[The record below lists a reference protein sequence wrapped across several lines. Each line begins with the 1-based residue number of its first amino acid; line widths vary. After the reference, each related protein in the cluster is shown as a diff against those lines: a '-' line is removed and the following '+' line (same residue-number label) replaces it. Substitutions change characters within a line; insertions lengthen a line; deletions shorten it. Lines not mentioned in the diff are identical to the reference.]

1 MGQVHLLWITAA
13 LLSSPLLTLCDP
25 LYILSAPQIMR
36 VGTAERVFVEIQD
49 RKDQNPINVNIKVMG
64 FPQKDR
70 DLLTTTV
77 TLKPTENFQALV
89 DINIPFVDDIFDTDP
104 EIKQYVNLK
113 ATFDGSHTLEKI
125 IMVSF
130 QSGYIF
136 VQTDKTI
143 YTPDSTV
150 RYRVFPL
157 TTEAKATVS
166 AVVVEIVTPEGII
179 IQRDQYAS
187 SKSQEYKLGN
197 PISNGIWK
205 IAASFKDS
213 PDKNFTAEFEV
224 KEYVLPS
231 FEVNL
236 NPAKS
241 FFYTED
247 KEFTVEII
255 ARYLFGLDVEG
266 SAFVVFG
273 IMNEG
278 KKISIP
284 SSLARVDISKGQG
297 EAVLKRNHI
306 LQTFPNIE
314 ELVGK
319 TMYVSVSVLTDTGS
333 EMVEAERRGI
343 HIVKA
348 PYKIHFTR
356 TPKYFKPGMPFD
368 FRVYVTNP
376 DETPAENVEVLVT
389 PGNVQGRTDKNGVAK
404 IVINTQK
411 GTSTLDVTVRT
422 ITEGIPAENR
432 MTAHAYK
439 PTGGSQN
446 YLHIDI
452 TTGLLKVGSQVIL
465 KLNLGTNAVGDQDF
479 TYMVLSKGR
488 IITASRYLKSGNSVI
503 AVPLTVTKEM
513 LPSFRVVAYYHVGSS
528 EVVADSI
535 WVDVEDTCMGS
546 LKVDV
551 KDVKA
556 TYLPNEDID
565 LKITGDPGA
574 KVGLVAVDKGIYVL
588 NNKNRLTQTKIWD
601 AIEKHDLACTA
612 GSGKDSMGVFYD
624 AGLLFMSN
632 SAGSTPDRRDLS
644 CSSEQKRKR
653 RHLTKTELKKT
664 LVGSYSE
671 NLRRCCMDG
680 LVENLLGYTCERRA
694 KYVEEGDECRQAF
707 LSCCKKL
714 TEARRETI
722 QEELILARSEE
733 EDEDEMSVDIASRS
747 VFPESWMWM
756 DVVIPQCKNKEKCE
770 IIKNERFPDSI
781 TTWVVTAI
789 SMSNEYGICVADSVK
804 FVVQKN
810 FFVDL
815 KLPYSAVVN
824 EQIEIKAV
832 VHNLGGSTLN
842 SVMVELKETP
852 SVCSLASYK
861 KKYRTTVSIAAKS
874 SRAVP
879 FIIIPLVKGEH
890 VIEVTVRDPGGFPDG
905 VQKKLKV
912 VTQGILRST
921 GEQTLILEPDK
932 HGGKQRSEIRRS
944 FLDNKMP
951 DTEAYTYIAV
961 RGRPMA
967 QLIKEAISGKGL
979 ESLIKL
985 PSGCAEQNLM
995 AMVLPLLAANFLEKT
1010 NQWEDVGG
1018 VEKRSEALGYI
1029 IAGYTRELKFL
1040 KPDGSFAVFSG
1051 ASGSTWLT
1059 AYIVRMFSIA
1069 NSLVTINHGVIC
1081 NAVKWLILNAQ
1092 MPDGVFR
1099 ELYGVSSSAMGGK
1112 ATQLSMT
1119 AFVLIALQEAKPI
1132 CIDRVDSLQLRMDA
1146 ATASI
1151 AQNVASESDPYAV
1164 AMVSYALANANK
1176 LKLDVLF
1183 RYASLDGSHWP
1194 VKESHAFTLEAT
1206 GYALM
1211 ALLKIREFKNALPIV
1226 QWLKI
1231 NQKYEGGYLSTQAT
1245 AVVFQA
1251 LAKYLT
1257 EVPPPNPGRGMEVT
1271 VTSTA
1276 RSSVFKGVFT
1286 KTTRGLQRSDR
1297 FPADGDLTV
1306 EASGEGEG
1314 SMSVITLYYVKPD
1327 GNSTKCKNFDLDVK
1341 FIRNKTISYEHAQ
1354 ASYTLSIQTKFLK
1367 DRESSMTILD
1377 IGLLTGFVPDTSDL
1391 EKLMGTDRYIQK
1403 FEVNKQ
1409 LSDRG
1414 SLIIYLKKVSN
1425 VINERIVFRM
1435 HQMLEVALPQPV
1447 GITVYE
1453 YYAPENR
1460 CVKFYDMAERTSG
1473 TLYTLCPTEVCSC
1486 AEANCP
1492 QLKAPEVPDEGQR
1505 KTEACKNHD
1514 FAYKAKLQDI
1524 KETGSTYSYVFTIV
1538 EILKVGSD
1546 PVQPQDQ
1553 RDFLVHEKCRSKLK
1567 LIIGKDYLLMGP
1579 EAKRI
1584 QEKYRYL
1591 FGSGTWVEYWP
1602 TSKESQDS
1610 QEHRERYNGLS
1621 ELSFVLTTRGCT
1633 T

>member
-1 MGQVHLLWITAA
+1 MLVW
-13 LLSSPLLTLCDP
+13 PLLTYAASDKRFL
-25 LYILSAPQIMR
+25 
-36 VGTAERVFVEIQD
+36 VE
-49 RKDQNPINVNIKVMG
+49 
-64 FPQKDR
+64 
-70 DLLTTTV
+70 
-77 TLKPTENFQALV
+77 
-89 DINIPFVDDIFDTDP
+89 
-104 EIKQYVNLK
+104 
-113 ATFDGSHTLEKI
+113 
-125 IMVSF
+125 
-130 QSGYIF
+130 
-136 VQTDKTI
+136 
-143 YTPDSTV
+143 
-150 RYRVFPL
+150 
-157 TTEAKATVS
+157 
-166 AVVVEIVTPEGII
+166 TPEGIT
-179 IQRDQYAS
+179 IQRDQFTS
-187 SKSQEYKLGN
+187 SKSQDYKLGS

-205 IAASFKDS
+205 IAASFKDR

-231 FEVNL
+231 FEVKL
-236 NPAKS
+236 NPKKP

-247 KEFTVEII
+247 KEFSVEIKVK
-255 ARYLFGLDVEG
+255 YLFGLDVEG

-273 IMNEG
+273 ILNEG

-284 SSLARVDISKGQG
+284 SSLARVDIRKGQG

-306 LQTFPNIE
+306 LQTFKNID

-319 TMYVSVSVLTDTGS
+319 TIYVSVSVLTETGS

-348 PYKIHFTR
+348 PYTIHFTR

-368 FRVYVTNP
+368 FRVYITNP

-389 PGNVQGRTDKNGVAK
+389 PGNVPGRTEKNGIAK

-411 GTSTLDVTVRT
+411 DASTLDVTV
-422 ITEGIPAENR
+422 
-432 MTAHAYK
+432 
-439 PTGGSQN
+439 
-446 YLHIDI
+446 
-452 TTGLLKVGSQVIL
+452 
-465 KLNLGTNAVGDQDF
+465 
-479 TYMVLSKGR
+479 LSKGQ
-488 IITASRYLKSGNSVI
+488 IITASRYQKSGNAVI
-503 AVPLTVTKEM
+503 AVPLKVTKEM

-535 WVDVEDTCMGS
+535 WVDVEDTCLGS
-546 LKVDV
+546 LKVEV
-551 KDVKA
+551 EDVKA
-556 TYLPNEDID
+556 AYTPNEDID

-601 AIEKHDLACTA
+601 TIEKHDLACTA

-624 AGLLFMSN
+624 AGLLFLSN
-632 SAGSTPDRRDLS
+632 SAGSTPDRR
-644 CSSEQKRKR
+644 
-653 RHLTKTELKKT
+653 
-664 LVGSYSE
+664 VGSYSE
-671 NLRRCCMDG
+671 DLRHCCMDG
-680 LVENLLGYTCERRA
+680 MVDNLLGYTCERRA
-694 KYVEEGDECRQAF
+694 EYVEEGDGCRQAF

-714 TEARRETI
+714 AEAKRDAV
-722 QEELILARSEE
+722 QEELILARSEV
-733 EDEDEMSVDIASRS
+733 EDNDEISDDITSRS

-756 DVVIPQCKNKEKCE
+756 DEVLPKCKDKECD
-770 IIKNERFPDSI
+770 IIKTDRFRESI

-789 SMSNEYGICVADSVK
+789 SMSNEYGICVADSVEFIVRK
-804 FVVQKN
+804 S

-832 VHNLGGSTLN
+832 VHNLGSSLLEQVT
-842 SVMVELKETP
+842 VELKETQ

-861 KKYRTTVSIAAKS
+861 KKYRTTVSIAGKS

-879 FIIIPLVKGEH
+879 FVIIPLAKGEH
-890 VIEVTVRDPGGFPDG
+890 DIEVTVRDPNGIPDG
-905 VQKKLKV
+905 VRKKLKV

-921 GEQTLILEPDK
+921 GEQTLILEPVK
-932 HGGKQRSEIRRS
+932 HGGTQRSDIRRS
-944 FLDNKMP
+944 FLDNQMP

-979 ESLIKL
+979 ESLIRQ

-1010 NQWEDVGG
+1010 NQWEDVG
-1018 VEKRSEALGYI
+1018 VAKRPEALGYI
-1029 IAGYTRELKFL
+1029 TAGYTRELTFL
-1040 KPDGSFAVFSG
+1040 KPDGSFAVFAG

-1059 AYIVRMFSIA
+1059 AYIVRMFSLA
-1069 NSLVTINHGVIC
+1069 ESLVRIDHGVIC
-1081 NAVKWLILNAQ
+1081 NAVRWLILNTQ

-1099 ELYGVSSSAMGGK
+1099 ELYSVSSSAMGGK

-1119 AFVLIALQEAKPI
+1119 AFVLIALQEAKLI
-1132 CIDRVDSLQLRMDA
+1132 CVGRVDSLQLRMDM
-1146 ATASI
+1146 ATEYI
-1151 AQNVASESDPYAV
+1151 ARNVASESDPYAV
-1164 AMVSYALANANK
+1164 AMVSYALADANK

-1211 ALLKIREFKNALPIV
+1211 ALLKIRDFKNTLPIV
-1226 QWLKI
+1226 QWLKV

-1251 LAKYLT
+1251 LAKYLI
-1257 EVPPPNPGRGMEVT
+1257 EVPPPTPSKGMEVT

-1276 RSSVFKGVFT
+1276 RSSSFKGVFT
-1286 KTTRGLQRSDR
+1286 KSTRGLQRSDR
-1297 FPADGDLTV
+1297 FPAKGDLTV

-1314 SMSVITLYYVKPD
+1314 SMSVITLYYAKPD
-1327 GNSTKCKNFDLDVK
+1327 ENSTSCKNFDLDVK
-1341 FIRNKTISYEHAQ
+1341 FIKNRTTSYAGAR
-1354 ASYTLSIQTKFLK
+1354 ASYTLSIETKFLK

-1377 IGLLTGFVPDTSDL
+1377 IGLLTGFVPDTTDL

-1403 FEVNKQ
+1403 FEMDKQ

-1425 VINERIVFRM
+1425 VINERVVFRM

-1460 CVKFYDMAERTSG
+1460 CVKFYDLAERTSG
-1473 TLYTLCPTEVCSC
+1473 KLYTLCPTEVCSC

-1492 QLKAPEVPDEGQR
+1492 QLKAPEIPDEDQR
-1505 KTEACKNHD
+1505 KTEACKKQD
-1514 FAYKAKLQDI
+1514 FAYKAKLQDV
-1524 KETGSTYSYVFTIV
+1524 KQTGSTYSYVFTIV

-1553 RDFLVHEKCRSKLK
+1553 RDFLVHEKCRTKLN
-1567 LIIGKDYLLMGP
+1567 LIMGKDYLLMGLDP
-1579 EAKRI
+1579 KKA
-1584 QEKYRYL
+1584 QERYRYL

-1602 TSKESQDS
+1602 TSTESQGSKENRD
-1610 QEHRERYNGLS
+1610 RYNGLTA
-1621 ELSFVLTTRGCT
+1621 LSFVLTTRGCT

>member
-1 MGQVHLLWITAA
+1 MVQVDLLWITAA
-13 LLSSPLLTLCDP
+13 LLSSPLLTLCQP

-36 VGTAERVFVEIQD
+36 VGTQERVLVEIQD
-49 RKDQNPINVNIKVMG
+49 YKEQKAINVNIRVMS
-64 FPQKDR
+64 FPRKDR
-70 DLLTTTV
+70 DLISTMV
-77 TLKPTENFQALV
+77 TLRPEDNFQALV
-89 DINIPFVDDIFDTDP
+89 DINIPFLDDVFDTDP
-104 EIKQYVNLK
+104 EIKQYVYLS
-113 ATFDGSHTLEKI
+113 ATFDGPQTLEKTV
-125 IMVSF
+125 MVSF

-157 TTEAKATVS
+157 TTEAKAIVS
-166 AVVVEIVTPEGII
+166 PVVVEIVTPEGII
-179 IQRDQYAS
+179 IQRDQYTS
-187 SKSQEYKLGN
+187 SKSLEYKLGS
-197 PISNGIWK
+197 PISTGIWK
-205 IAASFKDS
+205 IVASFKDS

-231 FEVNL
+231 FEVKL
-236 NPAKS
+236 DPKKS

-247 KEFTVEII
+247 KEFPVEIK
-255 ARYLFGLDVEG
+255 AKYLFGQDVEG

-273 IMNEG
+273 IFSEG

-297 EAVLKRNHI
+297 KAVLKRDHI
-306 LQTFPNIE
+306 LQTFQNID

-319 TMYVSVSVLTDTGS
+319 TMYVSVSVLTESGS

-348 PYKIHFTR
+348 PYTIHFTR

-389 PGNVQGRTDKNGVAK
+389 PGNVPGRTDKNGIAK

-411 GTSTLDVTVRT
+411 GASTLDITVRT
-422 ITEGIPAENR
+422 VTEGIPAENK
-432 MTAHAYK
+432 MTAHAYL

-452 TTGLLKVGSQVIL
+452 TTGLLKVGNQVTL
-465 KLNLGTNAVGDQDF
+465 KLNLGSSAVGDQDF

-488 IITASRYLKSGNSVI
+488 IVTASRYQKSGNSVI
-503 AVPLTVTKEM
+503 AVPLKVTKEM

-551 KDVKA
+551 EDVKVA
-556 TYLPNEDID
+556 YTPNEVID

-574 KVGLVAVDKGIYVL
+574 KVGLVAVDKGVYVL
-588 NNKNRLTQTKIWD
+588 NNKNRLTQTKVWD
-601 AIEKHDLACTA
+601 TIEKHDLACTA

-624 AGLLFMSN
+624 AGVLFMSN
-632 SAGSTPDRRDLS
+632 SAGSTPDRREPS

-653 RHLTKTELKKT
+653 RDLTKIELKKT

-671 NLRRCCMDG
+671 DLRHCCMDG
-680 LVENLLGYTCERRA
+680 MVENFLGYTCERRA
-694 KYVEEGDECRQAF
+694 EYVEDGDDCRQAF

-714 TEARRETI
+714 AEVKREAI

-733 EDEDEMSVDIASRS
+733 EDGDDMFDDFTTRS
-747 VFPESWMWM
+747 YFPESWMWM
-756 DVVIPQCKNKEKCE
+756 DEVLPQCKDKEKCG
-770 IIKNERFPDSI
+770 ITTKQRFPESI
-781 TTWVVTAI
+781 TTWVMTAI
-789 SMSNEYGICVADSVK
+789 SMSNEYGICVADSVE
-804 FVVQKN
+804 FIVQKG

-832 VHNLGGSTLN
+832 VHNLGNSLLN
-842 SVMVELKETP
+842 RVFVELKETQ

-861 KKYRTTVSIAAKS
+861 KKYRTTVSIPGKS

-879 FIIIPLVKGEH
+879 FVIIPLVKGEH
-890 VIEVTVRDPGGFPDG
+890 EIEVTIKEPNGMSDG
-905 VQKKLKV
+905 VRKQLKV

-921 GEQTLILEPDK
+921 GEQTLILEPVK
-932 HGGKQRSEIRRS
+932 HGGTQRSEIRRS
-944 FLDNKMP
+944 FLDNQMP

-979 ESLIKL
+979 ESLIRQ

-995 AMVLPLLAANFLEKT
+995 AMVLPLLAANFLEKA
-1010 NQWEDVGG
+1010 NQWEDVG
-1018 VEKRSEALGYI
+1018 VEKRPVALGYI
-1029 IAGYTRELKFL
+1029 TTGYTRELTFL

-1059 AYIVRMFSIA
+1059 AYIVKMFSMA
-1069 NSLVTINHGVIC
+1069 ESLVRIDHGVIC

-1099 ELYGVSSSAMGGK
+1099 ELYSVSSSAMGGK

-1119 AFVLIALQEAKPI
+1119 AFVLIALQEARLI
-1132 CIDRVDSLQLRMDA
+1132 CTDRVSSLQQSMDK
-1146 ATASI
+1146 ATEYI
-1151 AQNVASESDPYAV
+1151 AQNVASQSDPYAV

-1183 RYASLDGSHWP
+1183 RYASQDGSHWP

-1206 GYALM
+1206 GYALL
-1211 ALLKIREFKNALPIV
+1211 ALLKIRDFKNASPIV
-1226 QWLKI
+1226 KWLNT

-1251 LAKYLT
+1251 LATYLI
-1257 EVPPPNPGRGMEVT
+1257 EMPPPSRGGGMEVT

-1276 RSSVFKGVFT
+1276 RSSSFKGVFT
-1286 KTTRGLQRSDR
+1286 KSTRGLQRSDR
-1297 FPADGDLTV
+1297 FPANGDLAV

-1327 GNSTKCKNFDLDVK
+1327 ENSTRCKNFDLDVK
-1341 FIRNKTISYEHAQ
+1341 FIRNRTTSYAGAL
-1354 ASYTLSIQTKFLK
+1354 ASYTLSIETKFLK

-1403 FEVNKQ
+1403 FEMDKQ

-1425 VINERIVFRM
+1425 AVNERVVFRM
-1435 HQMLEVALPQPV
+1435 HQMLQVALPQPV

-1460 CVKFYDMAERTSG
+1460 CVKFYDVAERTSG

-1492 QLKAPEVPDEGQR
+1492 QLKAPEVPTEDER
-1505 KTEACKNHD
+1505 KTEACKNRD
-1514 FAYKAKLQDI
+1514 FAYKANLKDI
-1524 KETGSTYSYVFTIV
+1524 KETGSTYSYVFTINEV
-1538 EILKVGSD
+1538 LKVGSD

-1553 RDFLVHEKCRSKLK
+1553 RDFLAHDKCRTKLN
-1567 LIIGKDYLLMGP
+1567 LIKGKDYLLMGP
-1579 EAKRI
+1579 EPKRV
-1584 QEKYRYL
+1584 QERYRYL

-1602 TSKESQDS
+1602 TTRESQESKENRD
-1610 QEHRERYNGLS
+1610 RYNGLRG
-1621 ELSFVLTTRGCT
+1621 LSHVLTTLGCT

>member
-113 ATFDGSHTLEKI
+113 ATFDGSHTLEKV

-150 RYRVFPL
+150 WYRVFPL
-157 TTEAKATVS
+157 TKEAKATVS

-187 SKSQEYKLGN
+187 SKVQEYKLGN

-236 NPAKS
+236 TPKKS

-247 KEFTVEII
+247 KEFHVEIK
-255 ARYLFGLDVEG
+255 AKYLFGLDVEG

-333 EMVEAERRGI
+333 EMVEVERRGI

-348 PYKIHFTR
+348 PYTIHFTR

-376 DETPAENVEVLVT
+376 DETPADDVEVLVT
-389 PGNVQGRTDKNGVAK
+389 PGNVQGRTNKNGIAK

-411 GTSTLDVTVRT
+411 GASSL
-422 ITEGIPAENR
+422 
-432 MTAHAYK
+432 
-439 PTGGSQN
+439 
-446 YLHIDI
+446 DI
-452 TTGLLKVGSQVIL
+452 T
-465 KLNLGTNAVGDQDF
+465 
-479 TYMVLSKGR
+479 VLSKGQ
-488 IITASRYLKSGNSVI
+488 IIAASRWQMSGNAVI

-546 LKVDV
+546 LEVNV
-551 KDVKA
+551 KEPQA
-556 TYLPNEDID
+556 AYTPNEGID
-565 LKITGDPGA
+565 LKITGNPGA
-574 KVGLVAVDKGIYVL
+574 KVGLVAVDNAIYVL

-601 AIEKHDLACTA
+601 TIEQHDLACTA
-612 GSGKDSMGVFYD
+612 GSGKDSLGVFYD

-680 LVENLLGYTCERRA
+680 MVENLLGYTCERRA
-694 KYVEEGDECRQAF
+694 EYVEEGDECRQAF

-733 EDEDEMSVDIASRS
+733 EDEDEMSDDFTSRS

-756 DVVIPQCKNKEKCE
+756 DVVIPQCKDKEKCE

-804 FVVQKN
+804 FVVRKN

-832 VHNLGGSTLN
+832 VHNLGGSPLN
-842 SVMVELKETP
+842 KVMVELKETP

-890 VIEVTVRDPGGFPDG
+890 VIEVTVRDPNGFPDG

-1029 IAGYTRELKFL
+1029 IAGYTRELTFL
-1040 KPDGSFAVFSG
+1040 KSDGSFAVFSDV
-1051 ASGSTWLT
+1051 SGSTWLT

-1099 ELYGVSSSAMGGK
+1099 ELKVVSSSAMGGK

-1132 CIDRVDSLQLRMDA
+1132 CIDRVSSLQLRMDA
-1146 ATASI
+1146 ATEYI

-1211 ALLKIREFKNALPIV
+1211 ALLKIQELKNALPVV

-1231 NQKYEGGYLSTQAT
+1231 HQKYEGGYLSTQAT
-1245 AVVFQA
+1245 AVVYQA

-1257 EVPPPNPGRGMEVT
+1257 EVPPPTPGKGMEVT

-1276 RSSVFKGVFT
+1276 RSRVFKGVFT
-1286 KTTRGLQRSDR
+1286 KTTRSLQRSER

-1341 FIRNKTISYEHAQ
+1341 FIRNKTTSYAGAY
-1354 ASYTLSIQTKFLK
+1354 ASYTLSIETKFLK

-1492 QLKAPEVPDEGQR
+1492 HLKAPEVPDEGQR

-1538 EILKVGSD
+1538 EILKLGSD
-1546 PVQPQDQ
+1546 PVQPQDL

-1579 EAKRI
+1579 EPKRI